1 MRLEDFSSGFDVLLN
16 SYAAEANFG
25 EDAFKGTAAINEYE
39 KSVFLTK
46 AEEDIVLELYT
57 GRNVYRE
64 SFETTEEMRR
74 ILSILVKEASISPI
88 TTSSELP
95 LGVDSNSKFFTLPE
109 DLWFITYEDATV
121 SDGACGEGSRLEIYP
136 VKQDEYHVIKK
147 NPFRGANSRRV
158 LRLDLSEGIVEL
170 VSKYTVTSYY
180 VRYLRRPKPIVLIDL
195 EDDDM
200 AINGVSEAT
209 PCELH
214 ESLHQRILE
223 RAVMLALQSRGYVT
237 NKENK

>member
-1 MRLEDFSSGFDVLLN
+1 MELMDFSNGFDTLLN
-16 SYAAEANFG
+16 SYAREANFG
-25 EDAFKGTAAINEYE
+25 EAAFNGTVVLDEYE
-39 KSVFLTK
+39 KSQFLTK

-57 GRNVYRE
+57 GRNNYRE

-74 ILSILVKEASISPI
+74 ILSILVKEASFSPI
-88 TTSSELP
+88 ASSSELP
-95 LGVDSNSKFFTLPE
+95 LGVDSHSKFFTLPE
-109 DLWFITYEDATV
+109 DLWFITYESAIV
-121 SDGACGEGSRLEIYP
+121 SDGKCGDNSRLEIYP
-136 VKQDEYHVIKK
+136 VRQDEYHTLKK
-147 NPFRGANSRRV
+147 NPFRGANDRRV
-158 LRLDLSEGIVEL
+158 LRLDLSEGVVEL
-170 VSKYTVTSYY
+170 VSKYTVSSYY

-195 EDDDM
+195 DGDDM

-223 RAVMLALQSRGYVT
+223 RAVMLALQSRGYAN